1 MFRKYPVNQRHITV
15 TEILLDTHYYRSHD
29 IFLQVARPW
38 CFKYNKEIQ
47 KIQRPT
53 LNLMFQLDMKQ
64 YPTNA
69 KETEL
74 WPGYG
79 TYFCYAVVT

>member
-1 MFRKYPVNQRHITV
+1 
-15 TEILLDTHYYRSHD
+15 
-29 IFLQVARPW
+29 
-38 CFKYNKEIQ
+38 
-47 KIQRPT
+47 
-53 LNLMFQLDMKQ
+53 MFQLGMKQ